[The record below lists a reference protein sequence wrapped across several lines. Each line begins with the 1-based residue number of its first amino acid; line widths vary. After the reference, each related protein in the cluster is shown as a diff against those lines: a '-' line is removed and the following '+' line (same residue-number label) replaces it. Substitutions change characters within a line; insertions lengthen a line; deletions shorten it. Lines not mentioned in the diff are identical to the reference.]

1 MRKTIGLELTKE
13 TTEIS
18 RKNKKVAS
26 FIKEHNLEV
35 YDYGV
40 IITNEKDVDF
50 FIGFFQKEDVFDAKY
65 SLFKIET
72 PEQKS
77 VFTDFGFISYSD
89 KSYLYE
95 ELIIPF
101 TTSGNN
107 EKDVSAALEQ
117 MDEHLVAIDRGA
129 TKTIYFVER
138 YHQQLIEGI
147 ADAYNINV
155 IFYL

>member
-1 MRKTIGLELTKE
+1 MGLELIKE

-18 RKNKKVAS
+18 SENKRVAS
-26 FIKEHNLEV
+26 FIKKHNLDV

-40 IITNEKDVDF
+40 IITNEEEVDF
-50 FIGFFQKEDVFDAKY
+50 FIQFFQKEDVYDAKY
-65 SLFKIET
+65 FLFKIEA
-72 PEQKS
+72 PEPKS
-77 VFTDFGFISYSD
+77 VFTDFGIISNND
-89 KSYLYE
+89 NAYLYE

-107 EKDVSAALEQ
+107 EKDILTALEQ
-117 MDEHLVAIDRGA
+117 MDEHLVAIDHD
-129 TKTIYFVER
+129 TKKTIYFVER

-147 ADAYNINV
+147 ANAYNINV